1 MNYLAVFKALANPY
15 RLKILAALSDKPRT
29 ITDLSKLLKISAPLV
44 SIHLRKLKKAGLVKK
59 GERETIERKPDPPLN
74 KLYYEVADFNFQF
87 NPEALKKE
95 VSL

>member
-1 MNYLAVFKALANPY
+1 MNYLAVFKALSNPY
-15 RLKILAALSDKPRT
+15 RLEILAALSERPRT

-44 SIHLRKLKKAGLVKK
+44 SIHLTKLKKAGLVKK

-87 NPEALKKE
+87 NPEVLKKE